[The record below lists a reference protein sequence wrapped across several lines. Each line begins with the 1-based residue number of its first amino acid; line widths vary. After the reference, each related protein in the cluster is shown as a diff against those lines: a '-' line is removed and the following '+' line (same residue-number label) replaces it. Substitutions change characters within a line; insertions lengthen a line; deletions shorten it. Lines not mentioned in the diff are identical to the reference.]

1 MALIKKRVEVPVH
14 QLRLGQYVYGLDRDW
29 SETPFLFQG
38 FEIETQ
44 EELTQ
49 LRQLCKTVQ
58 IEVTSEEADKILT
71 LQRAAPVRAV
81 VKAPTEVL
89 RRPDPLRLLAI
100 DPKALAESVPL
111 RDDVSVRSEIG
122 PAREAMDGARD
133 VVLDIFSQLK
143 NGGGLDTKAVN
154 SAVDSMVSS
163 VFRNRD
169 AMGWLA
175 RMRSKDDYLYSHSL
189 STSVWAL
196 TFGRH
201 LGLDKETLK
210 LLGTGAMLLDV
221 GKTRMPDHLLRKP
234 ESPSATEWKLLR
246 LHARYGAQMLRR
258 SDEEL
263 DPRII
268 EMVEFHH
275 ERMDGMGYSSGLSG
289 DQIPFLARIAG
300 IVDSYDAMITHRV
313 YAGAKTAY
321 QAVTELTSLAGAAFQ
336 PELVELFVQAVGVF
350 PTGTLVELNTGEVGV
365 VVTQN
370 RYRRLKPEIMV
381 ILDADKQVRE
391 EFPIVDLFNCD
402 ENSDMANPKLWIT
415 DALEQGAYGID
426 PAEYFL

>member
-1 MALIKKRVEVPVH
+1 MALLKKRVEVSVH

-38 FEIETQ
+38 FEIESQ

-49 LRQLCKTVQ
+49 LRQLCNSVV

-111 RDDVSVRSEIG
+111 RDDISVRSEISH
-122 PAREAMDGARD
+122 AREAMDGARD

-221 GKTRMPDHLLRKP
+221 GKTRMPNHLLRKP

-381 ILDADKQVRE
+381 ILDADKQVRT

>member
-1 MALIKKRVEVPVH
+1 MALLKKRVEVPVH

-58 IEVTSEEADKILT
+58 IEVSSEEADKILT
-71 LQRAAPVRAV
+71 LQRATPFRDI

-100 DPKALAESVPL
+100 DPTALAESVPL
-111 RDDVSVRSEIG
+111 RDDISVRSEIG
-122 PAREAMDGARD
+122 HAREAMDGARD

-201 LGLDKETLK
+201 LGLDKDTLK

-234 ESPSATEWKLLR
+234 DSLNATEWKLLR

-275 ERMDGMGYSSGLSG
+275 ERMDGMGYSSGLTG

-300 IVDSYDAMITHRV
+300 IVDSYDAMITQRA

-321 QAVTELTSLAGAAFQ
+321 QAVTELTSLAGTAFQ

-370 RYRRLKPEIMV
+370 RYRRLKPEIML

-391 EFPIVDLFNCD
+391 EFSIVDLFNCE
-402 ENSDMANPKLWIT
+402 ENSDMSNPKLWIS

>member
-402 ENSDMANPKLWIT
+402 ENSDMANPKLCIT

>member
-1 MALIKKRVEVPVH
+1 MALVKKRIEVPV
-14 QLRLGQYVYGLDRDW
+14 QNLRLGQYVHTLDRDW
-29 SETPFLFQG
+29 SDTPFLFQG

-44 EELTQ
+44 EELAQ

-58 IEVTSEEADKILT
+58 IEVTAEEADKILT
-71 LQRAAPVRAV
+71 LQRAAPLRET
-81 VKAPTEVL
+81 VKAPTEVI
-89 RRPDPLRLLAI
+89 RRPDPLRMLSA
-100 DPKALAESVPL
+100 DPKALADTVPA
-111 RDDVSVRSEIG
+111 RDDVTVRNEIVH
-122 PAREAMDGARD
+122 AKQAMDGARE
-133 VVLDIFSQLK
+133 VVLDVFSQLK
-143 NGGGLDTKAVN
+143 NGGGLDTKAIN

-189 STSVWAL
+189 STSVWAV

-234 ESPSATEWKLLR
+234 DSLSPTEWKLLR

-275 ERMDGMGYSSGLSG
+275 ERMDGMGYSTGLQG
-289 DQIPFLARIAG
+289 EQIPFLARIAG
-300 IVDSYDAMITHRV
+300 IVDSYDAMITQRA

-321 QAVTELTSLAGAAFQ
+321 QAVTELTSLAGTAFQ

-350 PTGTLVELNTGEVGV
+350 PTGTLIELNTGEVGV

-370 RYRRLKPEIMV
+370 RYRRLKPEIML
-381 ILDADKQVRE
+381 ILDAAKQVRD
-391 EFPIVDLFNCD
+391 EFPVVDLFNCE
-402 ENSDMANPKLWIT
+402 ENSDLANPKLWIV
-415 DALEQGAYGID
+415 DAPEQGAYGID

>member
-1 MALIKKRVEVPVH
+1 MALLKKRVEVPVH

-49 LRQLCKTVQ
+49 LRQLCNTVV

-81 VKAPTEVL
+81 IKAPTEVL

-100 DPKALAESVPL
+100 DAKALVESVPL
-111 RDDVSVRSEIG
+111 RDDASVRSEIG
-122 PAREAMDGARD
+122 HAREAMDGARE

-143 NGGGLDTKAVN
+143 NGGGLDTKAVI

-189 STSVWAL
+189 STSVWAV

-201 LGLDKETLK
+201 LGLDKDTLK

-234 ESPSATEWKLLR
+234 ESLNATEWKLLR

-275 ERMDGMGYSSGLSG
+275 ERMDGMGYSSGLTG

-300 IVDSYDAMITHRV
+300 IVDSYDAMITQRA

-321 QAVTELTSLAGAAFQ
+321 QAVTELTSLAGTAFQ

-370 RYRRLKPEIMV
+370 RYRRLKPEIML

-391 EFPIVDLFNCD
+391 EFSIVDLFSCE
-402 ENSDMANPKLWIT
+402 ENSDMSNPKLWIT